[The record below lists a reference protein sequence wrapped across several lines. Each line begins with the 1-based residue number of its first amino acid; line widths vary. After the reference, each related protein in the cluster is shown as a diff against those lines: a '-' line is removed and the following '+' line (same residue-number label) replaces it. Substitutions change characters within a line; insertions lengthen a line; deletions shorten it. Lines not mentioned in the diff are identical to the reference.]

1 MGKSAFARKD
11 TFWNKLRVEK
21 GLTTKE
27 IGELINEDDKKIS
40 AYFTGFLLPDDRVI
54 SELCELFDVDY
65 NRGNLEFQHA
75 HRQYKAEHHCTLK
88 YSSKPAKVRLGKKH
102 KRQLNT
108 VEDILESLYAV
119 LSCSEFLSIYNALI
133 GSADESIDPFAII
146 YNKVDY
152 DTYKKI
158 EAIINSTKNT
168 EANNG

>member
-1 MGKSAFARKD
+1 MSKSAFARKD

-27 IGELINEDDKKIS
+27 ISELINEDDKKVS
-40 AYFTGFLLPDDRVI
+40 AYFTGFLLPNDQI
-54 SELCELFDVDY
+54 IKELCELFDVDY
-65 NRGNLEFQHA
+65 NTGNLEFQHA
-75 HRQYKAEHHCTLK
+75 HRQYRAEHNCTLK
-88 YSSKPAKVRLGKKH
+88 YSSKSEKAHLGKKH

-108 VEDILESLYAV
+108 VEDILESLYTV
-119 LSCSEFLSIYNALI
+119 LSCSEFLGIYNALT

-158 EAIINSTKNT
+158 EAIINGAKNDDVKF
-168 EANNG
+168 

>member
-27 IGELINEDDKKIS
+27 IGELINEDGKKIS
-40 AYFTGFLLPDDRVI
+40 AYFTGFLMPEENVI
-54 SELCELFDVDY
+54 RELCDLFDIDY
-65 NRGNLEFQHA
+65 HTGNLEFQHA

-88 YSSKPAKVRLGKKH
+88 YSSRPVKVHLGKKH

-108 VEDILESLYAV
+108 IEDILESLYAV

-133 GSADESIDPFAII
+133 GSSDGSIDPFAII

-158 EAIINSTKNT
+158 EEIIKTNR
-168 EANNG
+168 GDV